1 MGLKGTHKSDGI
13 HKKMVGGTPGELLEI
28 WWKSK
33 ENGRGYPREAVGDL
47 MGLKGTHKSDGIQRE
62 MVGGILGNL
71 LDI

>member
-47 MGLKGTHKSDGIQRE
+47 MEHTNLMEFKGKW
-62 MVGGILGNL
+62 
-71 LDI
+71 